1 MKAFPETFLWG
12 GATAAN
18 QVEGAWQ
25 EDGKGITTSDLQPH
39 GVMGKME
46 PRILGKENL
55 KDVAIDFYHRYP
67 EDIALFAEMGFTC
80 LRISIAWARIFPQG
94 DEVEPNEAGLAFYD
108 RLFDEMAQA
117 GIKPLVTLSHYEMPY
132 GLVKNYGGWANRAVI
147 DHFEHYAR
155 TVFTRYQHKVA
166 LWLTFNEIN
175 MMTNYFGDI
184 YTGGILSNGT
194 RYLDIAQASE
204 ESLSA
209 DKMTKRF
216 TALHHQFIASALA
229 VQAGH
234 DDDHPRQQHG
244 HGGQHKRTE
253 NFLGHP
259 CSSSR

>member
-46 PRILGKENL
+46 PRILGKENI

-94 DEVEPNEAGLAFYD
+94 DEAEPNEAGLAFYE

-132 GLVKNYGGWANRAVI
+132 GLVKNYGGWANRAV
-147 DHFEHYAR
+147 
-155 TVFTRYQHKVA
+155 
-166 LWLTFNEIN
+166 
-175 MMTNYFGDI
+175 
-184 YTGGILSNGT
+184 
-194 RYLDIAQASE
+194 
-204 ESLSA
+204 
-209 DKMTKRF
+209 
-216 TALHHQFIASALA
+216 
-229 VQAGH
+229 
-234 DDDHPRQQHG
+234 
-244 HGGQHKRTE
+244 
-253 NFLGHP
+253 
-259 CSSSR
+259 